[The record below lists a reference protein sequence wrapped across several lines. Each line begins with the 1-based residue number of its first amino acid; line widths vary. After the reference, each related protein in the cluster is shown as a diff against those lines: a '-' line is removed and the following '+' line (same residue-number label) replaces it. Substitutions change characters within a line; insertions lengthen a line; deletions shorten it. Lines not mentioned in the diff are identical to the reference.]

1 MLRQVVQKQDIVL
14 LLLNW
19 AFCWKI
25 KMEIKEIETLQ
36 IALVNLKN
44 AGDEIE
50 DSNLRW
56 KIDDFID
63 EIEQYIQDKCLRK
76 DKE

>member
-1 MLRQVVQKQDIVL
+1 MLRQVVQKPDIVL
-14 LLLNW
+14 LSPNW
-19 AFCWKI
+19 VFCWKI